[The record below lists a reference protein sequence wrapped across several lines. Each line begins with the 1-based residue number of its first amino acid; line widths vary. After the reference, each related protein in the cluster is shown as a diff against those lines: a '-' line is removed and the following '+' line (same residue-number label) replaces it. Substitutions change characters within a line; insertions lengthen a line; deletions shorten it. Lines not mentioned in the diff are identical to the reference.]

1 MFKEYTR
8 GGMIRRVLLSAL
20 FGLLFWVSSRGR
32 AAYRG
37 RCAPASYVLNNDPR
51 QSIPAETRERVLKA
65 ARTLGYQP
73 FAPARSLRAGYSR
86 LVLLVVQFEQV
97 DPNVARDL
105 HYLETG
111 LAGHGYSLIWHV
123 GAHVTAGLTNPSAN
137 LTPAVQSEYSIWTRD
152 PEPEVLP
159 TCEELGD
166 RFCSL
171 EPAWTRIL
179 DGDD

>member
-37 RCAPASYVLNNDPR
+37 QLSATSSTHR
-51 QSIPAETRERVLKA
+51 QSIPAETREWVLKA

-86 LVLLVVQFEQV
+86 LV
-97 DPNVARDL
+97 
-105 HYLETG
+105 
-111 LAGHGYSLIWHV
+111 SL
-123 GAHVTAGLTNPSAN
+123 
-137 LTPAVQSEYSIWTRD
+137 
-152 PEPEVLP
+152 
-159 TCEELGD
+159 
-166 RFCSL
+166 
-171 EPAWTRIL
+171 
-179 DGDD
+179 